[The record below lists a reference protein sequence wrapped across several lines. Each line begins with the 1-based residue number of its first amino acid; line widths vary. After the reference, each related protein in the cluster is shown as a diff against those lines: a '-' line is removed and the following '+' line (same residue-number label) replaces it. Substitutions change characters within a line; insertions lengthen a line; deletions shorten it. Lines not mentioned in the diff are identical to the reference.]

1 MKRIGFAALCGFVLI
16 CTLAGCGSTSPRGSP
31 SAGTAGATTTAP
43 PPAAG
48 GSSPTTGTPPSDQA
62 TGSTPAPTT
71 TSASSPTSAST
82 TTSTTTTP
90 AINTSVVPR
99 VITVAYV
106 DAVLAK
112 LDAISG
118 NALRNMVSA
127 GHVTSQAVDD
137 LYSIYTQ
144 NLAPT
149 AIAALGSLRKS
160 GFHNLRTHPGNQRTT
175 VLSVLN
181 SSPECIFVKVVV
193 NYSSVDITPPK
204 PPYAQYEGLTR
215 RGPLNAREGDP
226 TQCAIFYDNVLL
238 RPGTVS
244 DQCA

>member
-43 PPAAG
+43 PAATG

-71 TSASSPTSAST
+71 TSAST

-112 LDAISG
+112 LDAIRG
-118 NALRNMVSA
+118 DALRSA
-127 GHVTSQAVDD
+127 VAAGRVTTSAIHD
-137 LYSIYTQ
+137 YYAAFSPT
-144 NLAPT
+144 LANQV
-149 AIAALGSLRKS
+149 INGISDAALHHFPYIKR
-160 GFHNLRTHPGNQRTT
+160 HPGNQRTVVIRLLIAT
-175 VLSVLN
+175 
-181 SSPECIFVKVVV
+181 SSCIFMLV
-193 NYSSVDITPPK
+193 NINNTAVTSAATSNPAYT
-204 PPYAQYEGLTR
+204 YEGLAP
-215 RGPLNAREGDP
+215 RGPLNSGEGDP
-226 TQCAIFYDNVLL
+226 TAWSIFYARGSTKPL
-238 RPGTVS
+238 RSLP
-244 DQCA
+244 CA